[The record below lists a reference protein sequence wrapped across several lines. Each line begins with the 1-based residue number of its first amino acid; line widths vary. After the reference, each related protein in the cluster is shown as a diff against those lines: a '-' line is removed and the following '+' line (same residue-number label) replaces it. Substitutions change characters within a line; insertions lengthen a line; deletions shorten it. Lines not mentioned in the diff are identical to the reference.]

1 MDDGTPPT
9 TWLQDTAMSNAI
21 ISPRRSSRALVQN
34 FVPGDTD
41 LFVVE
46 YDLKGK
52 LLTSGLKFEQARNLL
67 YSQSYSLLVLLKLGD
82 SRDTRTEALV

>member
-9 TWLQDTAMSNAI
+9 TWLQDTAMSTAI
-21 ISPRRSSRALVQN
+21 ISPRRSSRTLVQN

-52 LLTSGLKFEQARNLL
+52 L
-67 YSQSYSLLVLLKLGD
+67 
-82 SRDTRTEALV
+82 